1 MTTILGGFIFTAP
14 TGGVSQ
20 TRKAIHFA
28 KAKSITAVS
37 LADNIYIFIWLIG
50 DNFWEIMDQT
60 TNTNFEGITRRAG
73 ITFEGI
79 HHV

>member
-50 DNFWEIMDQT
+50 DNF
-60 TNTNFEGITRRAG
+60 
-73 ITFEGI
+73 
-79 HHV
+79 